1 MKLLKLNTLIT
12 PVMAGMC
19 LMILSGCATTPISQ
33 SSAKDIAIKAMGSQM
48 LKTSYEVE
56 SISNFSL
63 VRREADEPSSADL
76 KEAIDSRI
84 DVEDYTGPDQAL
96 LSSSGEEQTA
106 LVATLSADTA
116 FDTLRAPND
125 LTPISAERALEIK
138 ERIYERVYAAIEG
151 ENSSLE
157 IVDLAALTAQDVVIE
172 QIQPKAAGYFEMIP
186 DEQDQLH
193 TQLGSSLN
201 DVIELSYQVDESIY
215 MHLDK
220 VLKPTQNPQL
230 QSNNR
235 SKLLSKLLGDSVFL
249 DELNQHSLSPFYVK
263 QHLAYLPRQSK
274 ISGVQAFGFDNDYTK
289 AEIKVPFEANWQELS
304 LTVDPGALL
313 PIAPIFVSK
322 DNNFLADYSLG
333 DSVRLQIPKSWV
345 DEDTRDLVVG
355 ALLKS
360 ADPALTS
367 LSTDLFTSVSLSEQ
381 AKQMGASRAI
391 LIELGPEDQVKFMVT
406 LIRDVASNIKLGVDD
421 SGLTDEQKLKYSK
434 LADRVLQMSD
444 QIYGKYQQDT
454 QMKQA
459 VEKQLGKIT
468 MTLYVDSRGRMT
480 GANVDQL
487 SELNAKDGV
496 ALSVKTQSVI
506 DVKNFGSAKAPFAPK
521 ADQIIDGNAILAK
534 FLEERRAKKAL
545 PGTAGETQSD
555 SKALISG
562 NSSAQA
568 QALSALMSAS
578 ENPSAPSNALTDEKL
593 ESAPSADQLSL
604 WMETNKI
611 LVESD
616 PESKAEFC
624 KIYAQYDATSAN
636 QKSAALDIFSQN
648 TLSSDAAGAAAAGS
662 VFYRYLAKSYSD
674 QNLDCGVPAP

>member
-1 MKLLKLNTLIT
+1 M
-12 PVMAGMC
+12 
-19 LMILSGCATTPISQ
+19 
-33 SSAKDIAIKAMGSQM
+33 
-48 LKTSYEVE
+48 
-56 SISNFSL
+56 
-63 VRREADEPSSADL
+63 
-76 KEAIDSRI
+76 
-84 DVEDYTGPDQAL
+84 
-96 LSSSGEEQTA
+96 
-106 LVATLSADTA
+106 
-116 FDTLRAPND
+116 
-125 LTPISAERALEIK
+125 
-138 ERIYERVYAAIEG
+138 
-151 ENSSLE
+151 
-157 IVDLAALTAQDVVIE
+157 
-172 QIQPKAAGYFEMIP
+172 
-186 DEQDQLH
+186 
-193 TQLGSSLN
+193 
-201 DVIELSYQVDESIY
+201 
-215 MHLDK
+215 
-220 VLKPTQNPQL
+220 
-230 QSNNR
+230 
-235 SKLLSKLLGDSVFL
+235 
-249 DELNQHSLSPFYVK
+249 
-263 QHLAYLPRQSK
+263 
-274 ISGVQAFGFDNDYTK
+274 
-289 AEIKVPFEANWQELS
+289 
-304 LTVDPGALL
+304 
-313 PIAPIFVSK
+313 
-322 DNNFLADYSLG
+322 
-333 DSVRLQIPKSWV
+333 
-345 DEDTRDLVVG
+345 
-355 ALLKS
+355 
-360 ADPALTS
+360 
-367 LSTDLFTSVSLSEQ
+367 
-381 AKQMGASRAI
+381 
-391 LIELGPEDQVKFMVT
+391 IELGPEDQVKFMVT

-468 MTLYVDSRGRMT
+468 MTLYVGSRGRMT

-521 ADQIIDGNAILAK
+521 ADQII
-534 FLEERRAKKAL
+534 
-545 PGTAGETQSD
+545 D